1 MGESEQAPGSSPG
14 EKPGQDPDVED
25 EAREAALMREVLR
38 TQEQHREG
46 GVEPEL
52 DEPNEDPRPKA

>member
-1 MGESEQAPGSSPG
+1 MGDSAQVPGSSG
-14 EKPGQDPDVED
+14 EKPGQDPDVAD

-38 TQEQHREG
+38 TQEEHREG

-52 DEPNEDPRPKA
+52 DETNEHPPPEA